1 MLIAYYCYIIVYIK
15 EGGDTMAQVS
25 VTVKTD
31 EEIKKDFNTFCEEI
45 GLNMSTAI
53 NLFMRAVLREKRIP
67 FELSLSNNETIQVF
81 KDVKEGKN
89 LSKSFSSV
97 KELMEDLNA

>member
-1 MLIAYYCYIIVYIK
+1 
-15 EGGDTMAQVS
+15 MAQVS

-53 NLFMRAVLREKRIP
+53 N
-67 FELSLSNNETIQVF
+67 
-81 KDVKEGKN
+81 
-89 LSKSFSSV
+89 
-97 KELMEDLNA
+97 

>member
-1 MLIAYYCYIIVYIK
+1 
-15 EGGDTMAQVS
+15 MAQVS

-67 FELSLSNNETIQVF
+67 FELSLL
-81 KDVKEGKN
+81 KN
-89 LSKSFSSV
+89 TPPSIE
-97 KELMEDLNA
+97 ELMENLDV

>member
-1 MLIAYYCYIIVYIK
+1 
-15 EGGDTMAQVS
+15 
-25 VTVKTD
+25 
-31 EEIKKDFNTFCEEI
+31 
-45 GLNMSTAI
+45 
-53 NLFMRAVLREKRIP
+53 MRAVLREKRIP

>member
-1 MLIAYYCYIIVYIK
+1 
-15 EGGDTMAQVS
+15 MAQVS

-53 NLFMRAVLREKRIP
+53 YLFMRAVLREKRIP

>member
-1 MLIAYYCYIIVYIK
+1 
-15 EGGDTMAQVS
+15 MAQVS

-45 GLNMSTAI
+45 GLSMSTAI